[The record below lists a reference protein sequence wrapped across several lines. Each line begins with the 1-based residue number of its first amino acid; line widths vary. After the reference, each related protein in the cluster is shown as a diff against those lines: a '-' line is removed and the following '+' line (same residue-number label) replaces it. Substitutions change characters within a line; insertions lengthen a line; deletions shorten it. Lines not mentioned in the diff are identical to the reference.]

1 MNAFAVCDKGKIR
14 LTNQDIYAIRYC
26 CDNQIAIL
34 VVCDGMGGANAGNV
48 ASEIACDT
56 FVSLVSEK
64 ITIDMQPD
72 ERCLL
77 MKKAIEQANERIYQL
92 AAEKREYQGMGTTLV
107 AAVCCPSYQL
117 IANVGD
123 SRAYRISTKHITRIT
138 SDHSYLQEMIRQG
151 RMTPEEAELHPAKN
165 LITRA
170 VGVDPFVEAD
180 YYKLSLKSKDK
191 LLLCSDGLSGLVS
204 DDHIFQIT
212 QKAHDLETIC
222 HILKDAAIE
231 NGGHDNITA
240 LLFSLESAA
249 DADNITN

>member
-1 MNAFAVCDKGKIR
+1 VKAFAVCDKGKVR
-14 LTNQDIYAIRYC
+14 STNQDIYAIRYC
-26 CDNQIAIL
+26 CEDQIAIL

-56 FVSLVSEK
+56 FVSYVSERV
-64 ITIDMQPD
+64 TADMQPD

-77 MKKAIEQANERIYQL
+77 MKEAVEHANEKVHRLSI
-92 AAEKREYQGMGTTLV
+92 EKKEYQGMGTTLV
-107 AAVCCPSYQL
+107 AAVCCAEYQL

-123 SRAYRISTKHITRIT
+123 SRAYRVSPEHITKIT

-151 RMTPEEAELHPAKN
+151 KMTPEEAELHPAKN

-180 YYKLSLKSKDK
+180 YYKLSLKGKDK
-191 LLLCSDGLSGLVS
+191 LLLCSDGLCGLVS
-204 DDHIFQIT
+204 DDAIFKIM
-212 QKAHDLETIC
+212 QKHTDMETTC
-222 HILKDAAIE
+222 QALKDAAME

-240 LLFSLESAA
+240 LLFSLEPAA
-249 DADNITN
+249 SEHIQD